1 MCDWKDGDL
10 DAIVGGW
17 NATWFVQRTYGHWIL
32 ENQGTPEAPNFVFVT
47 FLTTTLFETSISN
60 VSGWMYPDLADLNGD
75 GLADLLRKS
84 MLTLS
89 SDKRSHLS

>member
-17 NATWFVQRTYGHWIL
+17 NSSWFSAHQYGHWIL

-47 FLTTTLFETSISN
+47 NLTSWLHETRISN
-60 VSGWMYPDLADLNGD
+60 YSSWMYPDLADLNGD
-75 GLADLLRKS
+75 GRADLLRKS
-84 MLTLS
+84 
-89 SDKRSHLS
+89 